1 MQHDIFLDPNWTREQ
16 LIAKRDELS
25 REDDATRDAL
35 TTLKDE
41 IESARGRRFA
51 GERIDAQWWAD
62 ANNQARTMGLRIQ
75 KLQGALGEI
84 GRRIRRIDGDA
95 IRLAD
100 FAILV
105 EVTKQHISPDLFETI
120 WTDFAARKNA
130 RA

>member
-1 MQHDIFLDPNWTREQ
+1 MQHDIFLDPDWTREQ
-16 LIAKRDELS
+16 LTAKRDELS

-35 TTLKDE
+35 STLKAE
-41 IESARGRRFA
+41 IETQRGRRFA

-62 ANNQARTMGLRIQ
+62 ANNEARAMGLRVQ
-75 KLQGALGEI
+75 KLQSAVGEI

-95 IRLAD
+95 IRRAD
-100 FAILV
+100 FAVLV
-105 EVTKQHISPDLFETI
+105 EVTKQHVSPDLFETI